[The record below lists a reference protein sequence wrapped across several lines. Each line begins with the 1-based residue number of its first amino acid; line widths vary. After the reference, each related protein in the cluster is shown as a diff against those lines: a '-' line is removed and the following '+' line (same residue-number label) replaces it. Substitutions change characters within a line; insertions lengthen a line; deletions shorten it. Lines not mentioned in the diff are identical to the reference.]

1 MQLSL
6 KYMVRGGG
14 GMREMNDKNEDKQY
28 SASRAWFRKYTVLWD
43 SVTWVHYIKSN
54 NTQDVKFYF
63 PLSLCLY

>member
-1 MQLSL
+1 
-6 KYMVRGGG
+6 
-14 GMREMNDKNEDKQY
+14 MREMNDKNEDKQY